1 MYACVC
7 VYKLCHFHDYN
18 NSFSLHFFRFGYTL
32 FLQFFCQA
40 SFTRVAIIPLSSSIT
55 FTFSFSLSLSL
66 STFVSRAR
74 SFRSSFFSLC
84 TDCELRI
91 NDKLRPNLR
100 YDSVFFF
107 FILYRV
113 FLFKGK
119 SENLKALSFLVSR
132 LCIYIYV
139 RLVSCT
145 TIVQEFILIEITW
158 IISNMIYI

>member
-55 FTFSFSLSLSL
+55 FTFSLSLSLSLSL

-107 FILYRV
+107 LSYTGCFFLKEKAKTWRLLVFSFLDYVYIYMLGWFRV
-113 FLFKGK
+113 QRLFK
-119 SENLKALSFLVSR
+119 SLF
-132 LCIYIYV
+132 
-139 RLVSCT
+139 
-145 TIVQEFILIEITW
+145 
-158 IISNMIYI
+158 